1 MAIDGA
7 VVVTVLRHGV
17 CEGRNHVFRGVTDDP
32 LSAEGWAQMRAVA
45 VRLGAFLSVTTSPL
59 LRCHSFATEC
69 AVQRGLPLAVV
80 DGFRERDFGAWE
92 CLTADEVAAHFP
104 THGDPRQNPYDN
116 APQGG
121 EAYPVFRARVEA
133 VWAAWAAQL
142 SPGSHLLVAHAGIMR
157 ALLVHLLGLP
167 AENLYRLSLPNAGH
181 FTVSLLAGHAPVL
194 LALNGALDA

>member
-1 MAIDGA
+1 MMAIDGA

-32 LSAEGWAQMRAVA
+32 LSAEGWAQMRAV
-45 VRLGAFLSVTTSPL
+45 RLGAFESVTTSPL
-59 LRCHSFATEC
+59 QRCAAFATEF
-69 AVQRGLPLAVV
+69 AAQRGLPLQVEA
-80 DGFRERDFGAWE
+80 GFRERDFGAWE
-92 CLTADEVAAHFP
+92 GLTADEVATRFP

-116 APQGG
+116 APEGG
-121 EAYPVFRARVEA
+121 EAYPLFRARVET
-133 VWAAWAAQL
+133 VWALFSAQL

-167 AENLYRLSLPNAGH
+167 AENLYRLNLPNAGH

-194 LALNGALDA
+194 LALNGHA